1 MDRGDRAVVRIV
13 GLACPAQGSL
23 EVRTIPC
30 DTLST
35 LDRGFSRPPDA
46 ASGRTHP
53 VDVKRKQLPHV
64 KKDPKNGP
72 GEEKPGNIDKV
83 RDILFG
89 GQMRDYD
96 RRFSRFEERLA
107 QEIAEL
113 KEDTRKRLAALEQ
126 FVKQETASLG
136 DRIKAEHD
144 ERTGAAKD
152 LGREMRESAKAVE
165 KKHGQL
171 DDQIDKLQRELRK
184 QILELHKRLT
194 DDMEGKI
201 ADVTARLNQ
210 ESGDLRN
217 DKTDRAML
225 AALLNEMA
233 LRLSDEPP
241 AAGADNGRKG

>member
-1 MDRGDRAVVRIV
+1 MDAKHKQ
-13 GLACPAQGSL
+13 PT
-23 EVRTIPC
+23 RT
-30 DTLST
+30 
-35 LDRGFSRPPDA
+35 
-46 ASGRTHP
+46 
-53 VDVKRKQLPHV
+53 
-64 KKDPKNGP
+64 KKGGKNGP
-72 GEEKPGNIDKV
+72 VEETAGNIDKV

-96 RRFSRFEERLA
+96 RRFSRFEERFA

-113 KEDTRKRLAALEQ
+113 KEDMRKRLAALEQ
-126 FVKQETASLG
+126 FVKLETAALG
-136 DRIKAEHD
+136 ERIKAEHD

-152 LGREMRESAKAVE
+152 LAREMRESAKASE
-165 KKHGQL
+165 KKIG
-171 DDQIDKLQRELRK
+171 QIDDSIEKLQRELRK

-194 DDMEGKI
+194 DDMHGKI
-201 ADVTARLNQ
+201 DDVTARLNQ

-225 AALLNEMA
+225 AALLDEMA